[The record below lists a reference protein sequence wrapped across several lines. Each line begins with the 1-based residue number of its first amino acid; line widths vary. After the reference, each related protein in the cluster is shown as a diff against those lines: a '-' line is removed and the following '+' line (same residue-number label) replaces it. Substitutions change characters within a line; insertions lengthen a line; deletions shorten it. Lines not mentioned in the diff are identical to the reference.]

1 MAQSYVA
8 FGGAETSRRLA
19 ADGQGTLASPLV
31 PLFGFG
37 DTAAI
42 DAFGRL
48 RVSAPEY
55 VFDALSG
62 TTTFA
67 DVNATYSAMEYNTAG
82 TISGSPAIVLFS
94 GYASATGG
102 RVTAPRKVGL
112 RYPITLNAAGAA
124 RALGTLSVLATG
136 YTGTAPCRATMNWR
150 EVR

>member
-19 ADGQGTLASPLV
+19 ADGQGTFASPLV

-37 DTAAI
+37 DTAVI

-55 VFDALSG
+55 VFDAQLTYDLQPLLYEQVTAQSG
-62 TTTFA
+62 ATITHDATNRCALMTFA
-67 DVNATYSAMEYNTAG
+67 ST
-82 TISGSPAIVLFS
+82 P
-94 GYASATGG
+94 TGG
-102 RVTAPRKVGL
+102 
-112 RYPITLNAAGAA
+112 
-124 RALGTLSVLATG
+124 ALGTLSVLATG
-136 YTGTAPCRATMNWR
+136 YTGTAPCRVTINWR

>member
-37 DTAAI
+37 
-42 DAFGRL
+42 
-48 RVSAPEY
+48 
-55 VFDALSG
+55 
-62 TTTFA
+62 
-67 DVNATYSAMEYNTAG
+67 
-82 TISGSPAIVLFS
+82 
-94 GYASATGG
+94 
-102 RVTAPRKVGL
+102 APRKIGL

-124 RALGTLSVLATG
+124 RSLGTLSVLATG
-136 YTGTAPCRATMNWR
+136 YTGTAPCRVTINWR